1 MKKSKKVA
9 IIAAIV
15 MLIVGSLISI
25 GALVSLNFDF
35 LKLSSGNFVT
45 NTYTIDDD
53 FSDIFVNG
61 DVCDIRFVPAEN
73 NVCKVI
79 CNENDNIL
87 YSVNVEENTLRIT
100 KYDDSKWYEHIGIY
114 FGGSAELTV
123 YLPQRD
129 YESLK
134 IENAS
139 GNVNIDESFSFGSAD
154 ITSATGD
161 IDFSAN
167 VTGRTNIFSVSG
179 DINIFGINCENI
191 KVSTTSGNILLS
203 DVIAND
209 SINCE
214 SISGEINLNS
224 CDGKNLDIKTTS
236 GDVKGTLLS
245 GKDFIADTISGNIN
259 VPNSSSEERCQIS
272 TVSGNIDISVI

>member
-35 LKLSSGNFVT
+35 LKLNSGDFVT

-53 FSDIFVNG
+53 FSNIFVNG

-79 CNENDNIL
+79 CNENDNIF
-87 YSVNVEENTLRIT
+87 YSVNVEENTLKIT
-100 KYDDSKWYEHIGIY
+100 KYDESKWYEHIGIY
-114 FGGSAELTV
+114 FGSSADLTV
-123 YLPQRD
+123 YLPQKD

-154 ITSATGD
+154 ITSVSGD

-167 VTGRTNIFSVSG
+167 VTGQMNIFSVSG
-179 DINIFGINCENI
+179 NINISGINCENV
-191 KVSTTSGNILLS
+191 KVNTTSGDICLS
-203 DVIAND
+203 DLIAND
-209 SINCE
+209 GIACE

-224 CDGKNLDIKTTS
+224 CDGENLNIKTTS
-236 GDVKGTLLS
+236 GDVKCSLLS
-245 GKDFIADTISGNIN
+245 EKTFITDTVSGDIN
-259 VPNSSSEERCQIS
+259 VPNSNSEEKCQIS